1 MSRTF
6 VFTSIKA
13 ANMRIRSSFTQS
25 IFIFLTL
32 LIASQVYSY
41 YAVFNYALMPSL
53 QQFNKILGHEINLM
67 LDDSAA
73 IEDGL
78 QMDAPLRRRVLEQLG
93 VTIHADDSPIADE
106 YYHAVSIDLMS
117 EEMSKELGSP
127 TDVRM
132 MLGSESYILW
142 MKIDSLPGSL
152 LRIPLSELQE
162 EDFAPLFRNSLIM
175 ALLIVAGGWL
185 FIRLQNRPLIALE
198 KAAKGVGR
206 GDIPPPLPEKGAT
219 EIRSVTR
226 AFNQMSKGIQA
237 LEEDRALLMA
247 GISHDL
253 RTPLTRIRLATE
265 MMSPEDSYLAEGIIS
280 DTEEC
285 NEIIS
290 QFMDYLKPVNKES
303 FIEVDLNEIANDIAT
318 SEGGYEIQIETEL
331 QQPLKVTNGSPIAIK
346 RAVSNLVVNAIRYGN
361 GWVKVSTGVT
371 ADNKLVWVCIE
382 DNGPG
387 IEQSQIGK
395 LFEPFTRGDTAR
407 GSEGTGL
414 GLAIVKRIA
423 SQHNGNVIINNRSGG
438 GLRAQISFPTAGK

>member
-1 MSRTF
+1 
-6 VFTSIKA
+6 
-13 ANMRIRSSFTQS
+13 MRIRSSFTQS
-25 IFIFLTL
+25 IALFLTL
-32 LIASQVYSY
+32 LIASQVFSY

-53 QQFNKILGHEINLM
+53 QQFNKILAHELNLV
-67 LDDSAA
+67 LDDTSDH
-73 IEDGL
+73 EL

-93 VTIHADDSPIADE
+93 VTVHSKESPTAEE
-106 YYHAVSIDLMS
+106 YYHAMSIDLMS
-117 EEMSKELGSP
+117 EEMTKELG
-127 TDVRM
+127 TQTEVRLI
-132 MLGSESYILW
+132 LGSESYVLW
-142 MKIDSLPGSL
+142 MDIEDLPNSLI
-152 LRIPLSELQE
+152 RIPLSELQE

-175 ALLIVAGGWL
+175 ALVIIAGGWL

-206 GDIPPPLPEKGAT
+206 GEIPPPLPEKGAS

-226 AFNQMSKGIQA
+226 AFNRMSKGIQE

-265 MMSPEDSYLAEGIIS
+265 MMSPEDAYLAEGIIS

-290 QFMDYLKPVNKES
+290 QFMDYLKPVNTQTFEA
-303 FIEVDLNEIANDIAT
+303 VYLNEIASDVAT
-318 SEGGYEIQIETEL
+318 AEGGYELQIETEITEAVKPAL
-331 QQPLKVTNGSPIAIK
+331 GNPIAIK
-346 RAVSNLVVNAIRYGN
+346 RAVSNLVVNAVRYGN
-361 GWVKVSTGVT
+361 GWIKVSTGMT
-371 ADNKLVWVCIE
+371 ADNKLVWVTVE

-387 IEQSQIGK
+387 IEQDQIGK

-414 GLAIVKRIA
+414 GLAIVKRIV
-423 SQHNGNVIINNRSGG
+423 SQHHGSVVVNNRSQG
-438 GLRAQISFPTAGK
+438 GLKAQISFPVKGA

>member
-1 MSRTF
+1 
-6 VFTSIKA
+6 
-13 ANMRIRSSFTQS
+13 MRIRSSFTQS

-67 LDDSAA
+67 LDDSANL
-73 IEDGL
+73 EDGL
-78 QMDAPLRRRVLEQLG
+78 NMDGPLRQRVLEQLG
-93 VTIHADDSPIADE
+93 VTIHGEDSPIAHE
-106 YYHAVSIDLMS
+106 YYEAMTIDLMS
-117 EEMSKELGSP
+117 QEMSNELGSR

-132 MLGSESYILW
+132 MLGEESYILW
-142 MKIDSLPGSL
+142 MKIESLPGSL

-162 EDFAPLFRNSLIM
+162 DDFTPLFRNSLLM
-175 ALLIVAGGWL
+175 AMLIVAGGWL

-206 GDIPPPLPEKGAT
+206 GEIPPPIPEKGAS

-290 QFMDYLKPVNKES
+290 QFMDYLKPVNKQS
-303 FIEVDLNEIANDIAT
+303 FISVDLNDIAEDVAS
-318 SEGGYEIQIETEL
+318 SEGSYEVKIETKFH
-331 QQPLKVTNGSPIAIK
+331 QPLKQTLGSPIAIK

-361 GWVKVSTGVT
+361 GWIRISTGIT
-371 ADNKLVWVCIE
+371 ADNQLVWVCIE

-414 GLAIVKRIA
+414 GLAIVKRIL
-423 SQHNGNVIINNRSGG
+423 SQHNGSVIVNNRSGG
-438 GLRAQISFPTAGK
+438 GLKVQISFPAMK

>member
-1 MSRTF
+1 
-6 VFTSIKA
+6 
-13 ANMRIRSSFTQS
+13 MRIRSSFTQS

-41 YAVFNYALMPSL
+41 YAVFNYAVMPSL

-67 LDDSAA
+67 LSDSANL
-73 IEDGL
+73 EDGL
-78 QMDAPLRRRVLEQLG
+78 DMDGPLRRRVLEQLG
-93 VTIHADDSPIADE
+93 VTIHSEDSEIAE
-106 YYHAVSIDLMS
+106 EFYHAVPIDLMS
-117 EEMSKELGSP
+117 EEMSNELGS
-127 TDVRM
+127 TTHVRM
-132 MLGSESYILW
+132 MLGSDSYILW
-142 MKIDSLPGSL
+142 MKIDAMPGSL

-175 ALLIVAGGWL
+175 ALLIIAGGWL

-206 GDIPPPLPEKGAT
+206 GEIPPPLPEQGAS

-290 QFMDYLKPVNKES
+290 QFMDYLKPVNKQS
-303 FIEVDLNEIANDIAT
+303 FVEVDLNEITNDVAL
-318 SEGGYEIQIETEL
+318 SEGGYEVQIETEL
-331 QQPLKVTNGSPIAIK
+331 HQPMKMTLGSPISIK
-346 RAVSNLVVNAIRYGN
+346 RAVSNLVVNALRYGN
-361 GWVKVSTGVT
+361 GWVKVSTGIT
-371 ADNKLVWVCIE
+371 ADSKLVWVCVE

-387 IEQSQIGK
+387 IEPHQVDK
-395 LFEPFTRGDTAR
+395 LFNPFTRGDTAR

-414 GLAIVKRIA
+414 GLAIVKRIV
-423 SQHNGNVIINNRSGG
+423 SQHQGAVSVTNRSEG
-438 GLRAQISFPTAGK
+438 GLRVQLSFPTY

>member
-1 MSRTF
+1 
-6 VFTSIKA
+6 
-13 ANMRIRSSFTQS
+13 MRIRSSFTQS
-25 IFIFLTL
+25 IIIFLTL

-67 LDDSAA
+67 LDDSAQL
-73 IEDGL
+73 EDGL
-78 QMDAPLRRRVLEQLG
+78 AMDAPLRRRVLEQLG
-93 VTIHADDSPIADE
+93 VTIHAEDSPIAEE
-106 YYHAVSIDLMS
+106 YHHAVTIDLMS
-117 EEMSKELGSP
+117 EEMSHELGSP

-132 MLGSESYILW
+132 MLGTDSYVLW
-142 MKIDSLPGSL
+142 MKIDSLPDSL

-162 EDFAPLFRNSLIM
+162 EDFTPLFRNSLIM

-185 FIRLQNRPLIALE
+185 FIRMQNRPLIALE

-206 GDIPPPLPEKGAT
+206 GEIPPPLPEKGAS

-303 FIEVDLNEIANDIAT
+303 FIPVDLNDIANDVAS
-318 SEGGYEIQIETEL
+318 SEGGYEVQIETEL
-331 QQPLKVTNGSPIAIK
+331 HQPMKETLGSSIAIK

-361 GWVKVSTGVT
+361 GWIRMSTGIT

-414 GLAIVKRIA
+414 GLAIVKRIV
-423 SQHNGNVIINNRSGG
+423 SQHNGSVIVNNRSGG
-438 GLRAQISFPTAGK
+438 GLKVQLSFPVKR

>member
-1 MSRTF
+1 
-6 VFTSIKA
+6 
-13 ANMRIRSSFTQS
+13 
-25 IFIFLTL
+25 
-32 LIASQVYSY
+32 
-41 YAVFNYALMPSL
+41 
-53 QQFNKILGHEINLM
+53 
-67 LDDSAA
+67 
-73 IEDGL
+73 
-78 QMDAPLRRRVLEQLG
+78 
-93 VTIHADDSPIADE
+93 
-106 YYHAVSIDLMS
+106 
-117 EEMSKELGSP
+117 
-127 TDVRM
+127 
-132 MLGSESYILW
+132 
-142 MKIDSLPGSL
+142 
-152 LRIPLSELQE
+152 
-162 EDFAPLFRNSLIM
+162 M

-318 SEGGYEIQIETEL
+318 SEGGYELSLIHI
-331 QQPLKVTNGSPIAIK
+331 
-346 RAVSNLVVNAIRYGN
+346 
-361 GWVKVSTGVT
+361 
-371 ADNKLVWVCIE
+371 
-382 DNGPG
+382 
-387 IEQSQIGK
+387 
-395 LFEPFTRGDTAR
+395 
-407 GSEGTGL
+407 
-414 GLAIVKRIA
+414 
-423 SQHNGNVIINNRSGG
+423 
-438 GLRAQISFPTAGK
+438 

>member
-1 MSRTF
+1 
-6 VFTSIKA
+6 
-13 ANMRIRSSFTQS
+13 MRIRSSFTQS

-41 YAVFNYALMPSL
+41 YAVFNYAVMPSL

-67 LDDSAA
+67 LSDSANL
-73 IEDGL
+73 EDGL
-78 QMDAPLRRRVLEQLG
+78 DMDGPLRRRVLEQLG
-93 VTIHADDSPIADE
+93 VTIHSEDSEIAE
-106 YYHAVSIDLMS
+106 EFYHAVPIDLMS
-117 EEMSKELGSP
+117 EEMSNELGS
-127 TDVRM
+127 TTHVRM

-142 MKIDSLPGSL
+142 MKIDAMPGSL

-162 EDFAPLFRNSLIM
+162 EDFAPLFRNSLVM
-175 ALLIVAGGWL
+175 ALLIIAGGWL

-206 GDIPPPLPEKGAT
+206 GEIPPPLPEQGAS

-290 QFMDYLKPVNKES
+290 QFMDYLKPVNKQS
-303 FIEVDLNEIANDIAT
+303 FVEVDLNEIANDVAL
-318 SEGGYEIQIETEL
+318 SEGGYEVKIETEL
-331 QQPLKVTNGSPIAIK
+331 HQPMKMTLGSPISIK
-346 RAVSNLVVNAIRYGN
+346 RAVSNLVVNALRYGN
-361 GWVKVSTGVT
+361 GWVKVSTGIT
-371 ADNKLVWVCIE
+371 ADSKLVWVCVE

-395 LFEPFTRGDTAR
+395 LFAPFTRGDTAR

-414 GLAIVKRIA
+414 GLTIVKRII
-423 SQHNGNVIINNRSGG
+423 SQHSGSVVVNNRSGG
-438 GLRAQISFPTAGK
+438 GLRVQISFPAMK

>member
-1 MSRTF
+1 
-6 VFTSIKA
+6 
-13 ANMRIRSSFTQS
+13 MRIRSSLTQS
-25 IFIFLTL
+25 ILLLITL

-41 YAVFNYALMPSL
+41 YAVFNYALLPSL

-67 LDDSAA
+67 LDDSEELNA
-73 IEDGL
+73 GL
-78 QMDAPLRRRVLEQLG
+78 DAPQRRRVLEQLG
-93 VTIHADDSPIADE
+93 VTIHPEDSPIAEE
-106 YYHAVSIDLMS
+106 YRHAVSIDLMS
-117 EEMSKELGSP
+117 EEMSQELGVP

-132 MLGSESYILW
+132 MLGQESYILW
-142 MKIDSLPGSL
+142 MKTDALPGAL
-152 LRIPLSELQE
+152 IRIPLSELQE

-185 FIRLQNRPLIALE
+185 FIRLQNRPLVALE
-198 KAAKGVGR
+198 RAAKDVGR
-206 GDIPPPLPEKGAT
+206 GEIPLPLPEKGAT

-265 MMSPEDSYLAEGIIS
+265 MMSPQDSYLAEGIIG

-290 QFMDYLKPVNKES
+290 QFMDYLKPVNQQS
-303 FIEVDLNEIANDIAT
+303 FEAVSLNDLARDVAT
-318 SEGGYEIQIETEL
+318 SEGGYEIQVETEL
-331 QQPLKVTNGSPIAIK
+331 NPQMKDAIGSPIAIK
-346 RAVSNLVVNAIRYGN
+346 RAISNLVVNAIRYGN
-361 GWVKVSTGVT
+361 GWVKVSTGMT
-371 ADNKLVWVCIE
+371 ADNKLAWVCVE

-387 IEQSQIGK
+387 IENSQIGK

-414 GLAIVKRIA
+414 GLAIVKRIV
-423 SQHNGNVIINNRSGG
+423 SQHRGAVVVNNRSQG
-438 GLRAQISFPTAGK
+438 GLKAQISFPTR

>member
-73 IEDGL
+73 IEGGL

>member
-1 MSRTF
+1 
-6 VFTSIKA
+6 
-13 ANMRIRSSFTQS
+13 MRIRSSFTQS

-73 IEDGL
+73 IEGGL

>member
-1 MSRTF
+1 
-6 VFTSIKA
+6 
-13 ANMRIRSSFTQS
+13 MRIDQLPNS
-25 IFIFLTL
+25 II
-32 LIASQVYSY
+32 
-41 YAVFNYALMPSL
+41 
-53 QQFNKILGHEINLM
+53 
-67 LDDSAA
+67 
-73 IEDGL
+73 
-78 QMDAPLRRRVLEQLG
+78 
-93 VTIHADDSPIADE
+93 
-106 YYHAVSIDLMS
+106 
-117 EEMSKELGSP
+117 
-127 TDVRM
+127 
-132 MLGSESYILW
+132 
-142 MKIDSLPGSL
+142 
-152 LRIPLSELQE
+152 RIPLSELQE

-175 ALLIVAGGWL
+175 ALLIIAGGWL

-206 GDIPPPLPEKGAT
+206 GEIPPPLPEKGAS

-226 AFNQMSKGIQA
+226 AFNQMSKGIQE

-303 FIEVDLNEIANDIAT
+303 FEQVDINTITSDVAT
-318 SEGGYEIQIETEL
+318 SEGGYEVEIETDL
-331 QQPLKVTNGSPIAIK
+331 NPTMPTAKGSPIAIK
-346 RAVSNLVVNAIRYGN
+346 RAVSNLVVNALRYGN
-361 GWVKVSTGVT
+361 GWVKISTGVT
-371 ADNKLVWVCIE
+371 ADKQLVWVCVE

-387 IEQSQIGK
+387 IEQSQIAK

-414 GLAIVKRIA
+414 GLAIVKRIV
-423 SQHNGNVIINNRSGG
+423 SQHSGSVVVRNRSEG
-438 GLRAQISFPTAGK
+438 GLSAQISFPTK